1 MLYTNVSGTWK
12 QVQNISVNVGGGY
25 KQVPQ
30 IYVNVNG
37 TWKPLFSFSWEQGS
51 WSECSAECG
60 GGTQQ
65 RTVRCKR
72 NDGTYWPDSVCSSV
86 GTKPET
92 TQSCN
97 TQDCT
102 DCRLQF
108 YPDYSDILVGV
119 CTQGTQYVFMY
130 NGKTQCIVPEYN
142 NPITCGFKIS
152 NKWYDASVGD
162 LYQGPH
168 IIASCAYV
176 YDICLTPR

>member
-1 MLYTNVSGTWK
+1 MVLGNKYRIFRLTW
-12 QVQNISVNVGGGY
+12 GGY

-97 TQDCT
+97 TQSCAECHFIEGPNHGFCGGSSNFNHD
-102 DCRLQF
+102 D
-108 YPDYSDILVGV
+108 V
-119 CTQGTQYVFMY
+119 YVWIEF
-130 NGKTQCIVPEYN
+130 GKKNAAAYRT
-142 NPITCGFKIS
+142 
-152 NKWYDASVGD
+152 
-162 LYQGPH
+162 GPH
-168 IIASCAYV
+168 VGGHTPCGDVPDGTKSCVGNDGITYYRGEYECTYSGTGDTFYHV
-176 YDICLTPR
+176 CY

>member
-1 MLYTNVSGTWK
+1 MLYMNVSGTWK

-51 WSECSAECG
+51 WSECSVECG

-97 TQDCT
+97 TQGCT
-102 DCRLQF
+102 PSKVCSYVKDMTYFRWRHDIGSRKWSYDISVSGVTKCCSGWFRIDMSDTGIKTSEWIYTKGELQ
-108 YPDYSDILVGV
+108 YGNIA
-119 CTQGTQYVFMY
+119 
-130 NGKTQCIVPEYN
+130 
-142 NPITCGFKIS
+142 
-152 NKWYDASVGD
+152 YDA
-162 LYQGPH
+162 
-168 IIASCAYV
+168 V
-176 YDICLTPR
+176 YEVCVTPV

>member
-1 MLYTNVSGTWK
+1 MLYMNVSGTWK

-51 WSECSAECG
+51 WSECSVKCG

-97 TQDCT
+97 TQDCAS
-102 DCRLQF
+102 CVLQF
-108 YPDYSDILVGV
+108 YSNYSELLAGV
-119 CTQGTQYVFMY
+119 CIQGTKYFFTY
-130 NGKTQCIVPEYN
+130 GGKTQCIVPEYN
-142 NPITCGFKIS
+142 KPITCRFKKS
-152 NKWYDASVGD
+152 DKWYDASVGD

-168 IIASCAYV
+168 TVAPCAYI
-176 YDICLTPR
+176 YHICLTPH

>member
-1 MLYTNVSGTWK
+1 MLYMNVSGTWK

-51 WSECSAECG
+51 WSGCSVECG

-97 TQDCT
+97 TQGCT
-102 DCRLQF
+102 PPRFCLF
-108 YPDYSDILVGV
+108 IHNKDYFRWI
-119 CTQGTQYVFMY
+119 Y
-130 NGKTQCIVPEYN
+130 NKDL
-142 NPITCGFKIS
+142 
-152 NKWYDASVGD
+152 NKWSYEISVRGVIKCCSGWFSIDMSDTGIKTSEWIFTKGKFQYGNAAHDAFYEV
-162 LYQGPH
+162 
-168 IIASCAYV
+168 CK
-176 YDICLTPR
+176 TPV

>member
-1 MLYTNVSGTWK
+1 MLYMNVSGTWK
-12 QVQNISVNVGGGY
+12 QVQNISVNVGGY

-51 WSECSAECG
+51 WSECSVKCG

-97 TQDCT
+97 TQGCT
-102 DCRLQF
+102 LSKVCSYTHIEDYFRL
-108 YPDYSDILVGV
+108 
-119 CTQGTQYVFMY
+119 MY
-130 NGKTQCIVPEYN
+130 NKSLKKWAYEIYVRGD
-142 NPITCGFKIS
+142 FKCCSGWFAIDVS
-152 NKWYDASVGD
+152 DTGIETSGWIYTKGELQHGDTAYDATYEV
-162 LYQGPH
+162 
-168 IIASCAYV
+168 CM
-176 YDICLTPR
+176 TPV

>member
-1 MLYTNVSGTWK
+1 MLYMNVSGTWK

-51 WSECSAECG
+51 WSGCSVECG

-97 TQDCT
+97 TQG
-102 DCRLQF
+102 CRPSKVCS
-108 YPDYSDILVGV
+108 YVKDRDY
-119 CTQGTQYVFMY
+119 FRWMY
-130 NGKTQCIVPEYN
+130 NKKLDNWSYFIYVGGAIKCCSGWFSIDMSDSEVRTSEWRFTKGKFQY
-142 NPITCGFKIS
+142 G
-152 NKWYDASVGD
+152 DA
-162 LYQGPH
+162 
-168 IIASCAYV
+168 ASDAIYEVCMIPV
-176 YDICLTPR
+176 

>member
-1 MLYTNVSGTWK
+1 MLYMNVSGTWK

-51 WSECSAECG
+51 WSECSVKCG

-97 TQDCT
+97 TQGCT
-102 DCRLQF
+102 
-108 YPDYSDILVGV
+108 PSKV
-119 CTQGTQYVFMY
+119 CSYVRNMTYFRWRY
-130 NGKTQCIVPEYN
+130 DK
-142 NPITCGFKIS
+142 S
-152 NKWYDASVGD
+152 LNKWS
-162 LYQGPH
+162 
-168 IIASCAYV
+168 
-176 YDICLTPR
+176 YDISVSGVTKCCSGWSSIDMSDTGIKTSEWIYTKGEFQFSDTAYDDVYEVCMTPV

>member
-1 MLYTNVSGTWK
+1 MVLGNKYGIFQLTW
-12 QVQNISVNVGGGY
+12 GGY

-92 TQSCN
+92 TQSWVL
-97 TQDCT
+97 QDWVVN
-102 DCRLQF
+102 
-108 YPDYSDILVGV
+108 Y
-119 CTQGTQYVFMY
+119 
-130 NGKTQCIVPEYN
+130 
-142 NPITCGFKIS
+142 FK
-152 NKWYDASVGD
+152 YF
-162 LYQGPH
+162 
-168 IIASCAYV
+168 
-176 YDICLTPR
+176 